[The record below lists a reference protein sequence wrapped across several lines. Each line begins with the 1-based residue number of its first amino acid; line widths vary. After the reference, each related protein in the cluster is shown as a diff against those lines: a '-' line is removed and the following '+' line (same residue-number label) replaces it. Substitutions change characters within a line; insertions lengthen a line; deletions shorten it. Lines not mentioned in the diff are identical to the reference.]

1 MKVGNSI
8 KLFITIAISEIF
20 GFISGVFVFA
30 PKPNWYSELIKSRL
44 APPNE
49 IVSPVFT
56 VLLAQ
61 GIAVF
66 LVWQKGPHRRDVKM
80 ALGIFGVQLLLDIS
94 WTVVFFVLQNP
105 FWAFINLAALGF
117 ILLIMFI
124 VFFKISKLAGFLLA
138 PYFAWICFASY
149 LVYAMW

>member
-1 MKVGNSI
+1 MIKITNSF
-8 KLFITIAISEIF
+8 KLFVAIAVSETF
-20 GFISGVFVFA
+20 GFISGIFVFA

-49 IVSPVFT
+49 IVGPVFT
-56 VLLAQ
+56 ALLAQ

-66 LVWQKGPHRRDVKM
+66 LVWQKGLHRRDVKM

-94 WTVVFFVLQNP
+94 WTVEFFVLQNP
-105 FWAFINLAALGF
+105 FWAFINLVVLGF

-124 VFFKISKLAGFLLA
+124 VFFKISKLAG
-138 PYFAWICFASY
+138 
-149 LVYAMW
+149 